1 MKISTKSEGLLVPR
15 PPTNRDSREVENCI
29 KIKNTLSLNVPKEV
43 KKKNIKL
50 NPTSGTTN

>member
-43 KKKNIKL
+43 KKKNH
-50 NPTSGTTN
+50 